1 MEHVLPR
8 RDAYSTDDPRLIYG
22 IAGAALLL
30 LGLRRRSWLNTAL
43 AVLGA
48 DLVSCALTG
57 HHLHQALGM
66 DGGHAGKGERTRIPH
81 QMGVQVEDW
90 VEVNTSPEESYR
102 FMRRLENLPYFLE
115 HVKNVETRN
124 DRLSHWVVKAPAGT
138 EVEWDAEIINDLPGK
153 LIAWR
158 SVNDPDVD
166 SAGSVHFE
174 QARGDGGTRIR
185 VRMQYLPPAGPV
197 GVAVAKLLGEEPEQ
211 QLRDDLQ
218 RLKRALEQRAG

>member
-1 MEHVLPR
+1 MERILPR
-8 RDAYSTDDPRLIYG
+8 RDTYSTGEPRLIFG

-30 LGLRRRSWLNTAL
+30 LGLRRKSLVNTAL
-43 AVLGA
+43 AVIGA
-48 DLVSCALTG
+48 DMVSCALTG
-57 HHLHQALGM
+57 RHLHQALGL

-90 VEVNTSPEESYR
+90 VDVNTSPEQAYQ
-102 FMRRLENLPYFLE
+102 FMRRLDNLPYFLE
-115 HVKNVETRN
+115 HVKSVVTRN
-124 DRLSHWVVKAPAGT
+124 EKLSHWVVKAPAGT

-158 SVNDPDVD
+158 SINDPDVD

-174 QARGDGGTRIR
+174 QLGTDGETRIR

-211 QLRDDLQ
+211 QLRDDLH
-218 RLKRALEQRAG
+218 RLKRALEQRAA